1 MGEADHRPAG
11 AVAFKFPHEKAE
23 TILRDIVWQV
33 GASGRVTPVAV
44 FDPVELCGA
53 TVRQATL
60 HNVANIFRLTKE
72 TASPE
77 IKHWL
82 AVEDTIVV
90 SRRND
95 VIPCVED
102 LVKASGTG
110 RLLSPPARCP
120 SCDTTL
126 KMVGEYLVC
135 PNEAECEAQT
145 AGSIKRWIKKVGV
158 KDFGGSLV
166 EALCAAGT
174 VSEPADL
181 YKISEGFLAET
192 QLKGRR
198 LGDSAAETAIKNL
211 REKMSMPL
219 HVLVGSLGIPLWSR
233 SMVKV
238 LVATGYDTLS
248 KMGAAQVSDLV
259 KIAGVEETKAKAFV
273 EGFIAVHPKIQNLL
287 QAGVT
292 IMAEATGSLKGKTV
306 CFTGFRDAELE
317 AAVEGAG
324 GTVKSSVVKGLTYL
338 VAKDP
343 AGTSGKLQKAREGGT
358 KVVGIDEMWKI
369 VRG

>member
-1 MGEADHRPAG
+1 M
-11 AVAFKFPHEKAE
+11 
-23 TILRDIVWQV
+23 
-33 GASGRVTPVAV
+33 TPVAV

-120 SCDTTL
+120 SCDTAL
-126 KMVGEYLVC
+126 HMLGEYLVC
-135 PNEAECEAQT
+135 PNSAECEAQT

-181 YKISEGFLAET
+181 YRSPKGFWQRRSSRDAGSGIL
-192 QLKGRR
+192 LRR
-198 LGDSAAETAIKNL
+198 LRSRICA
-211 REKMSMPL
+211 RRCPCRSMYSWVPS
-219 HVLVGSLGIPLWSR
+219 GSSWSR

-273 EGFIAVHPKIQNLL
+273 EGFIAVRPKIQNLL

-292 IMAEATGSLKGKTV
+292 IMAEATGSSRV
-306 CFTGFRDAELE
+306 RRCVSQAS
-317 AAVEGAG
+317 AMQ
-324 GTVKSSVVKGLTYL
+324 SSRLRSRAR
-338 VAKDP
+338 VA
-343 AGTSGKLQKAREGGT
+343 R
-358 KVVGIDEMWKI
+358 
-369 VRG
+369 